1 MVVLSCILAPY
12 MLAFQEGFELGNL
25 FYLDTILNFAFLIDI
40 FVNFNTAI
48 LTEDLEIIDDRKVS
62 HTHY

>member
-1 MVVLSCILAPY
+1 